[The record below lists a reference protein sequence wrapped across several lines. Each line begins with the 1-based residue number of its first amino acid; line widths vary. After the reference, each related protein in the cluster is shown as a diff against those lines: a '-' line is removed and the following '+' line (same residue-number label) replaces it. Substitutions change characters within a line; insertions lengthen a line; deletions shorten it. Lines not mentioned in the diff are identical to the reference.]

1 MENVTKKIVSV
12 EFKGKRYVLPDDA
25 TIGMLL
31 VQLGLPEDT
40 SVDIKISMEGI
51 LLVPQIKKIDS

>member
-1 MENVTKKIVSV
+1 MENVTKKITSV
-12 EFKGKRYVLPDDA
+12 DFEGKRYVLPDDA

-40 SVDIKISMEGI
+40 LVKIKISKEGFI
-51 LLVPQIKKIDS
+51 LIPQIPKIDH